1 MCFPFVCHFRYCR
14 IFCAIKQYRRR
25 ILVTKCDVC
34 HSLIIRHIVK
44 QVRIQTSVYLS
55 IHACT
60 QTKTH
65 THKSSEN
72 TFSIRLKF
80 CMAFGKRQWWIVAQ
94 SFIYPNVSFGM
105 ILFPFV
111 RFIHDASA
119 HSPIFYMCK
128 HFDTLISMVEP
139 AKNNISFWWIR
150 IICGA
155 IFWVDSS
162 QYFTVM
168 CLFYFE

>member
-1 MCFPFVCHFRYCR
+1 M
-14 IFCAIKQYRRR
+14 
-25 ILVTKCDVC
+25 
-34 HSLIIRHIVK
+34 
-44 QVRIQTSVYLS
+44 LS
-55 IHACT
+55 ICLSHSILPYLLCLKTIPSTDSCYKMWCLPLACYTTYRKTGTHTNICLPFHSRVHAY
-60 QTKTH
+60 KNTH

-72 TFSIRLKF
+72 TYYIRLKF
-80 CMAFGKRQWWIVAQ
+80 GLAFGKRQWWIVAQ

-128 HFDTLISMVEP
+128 HFDTLISMAEP
-139 AKNNISFWWIR
+139 AKNHISFWWIR